1 MILMID
7 LNDDQDA
14 TWGGKRTR
22 YIYNYTMQCTDDLIS
37 NTEDDSDVTESVHS
51 VQSKT
56 TSNYFQ
62 QNILIKYFDSFYF
75 LFL

>member
-7 LNDDQDA
+7 LNDEQDA

-22 YIYNYTMQCTDDLIS
+22 YIYNYALQCPDIIS
-37 NTEDDSDVTESVHS
+37 NTDDSDVTESVHS

-56 TSNYFQ
+56 TSNYLKIYIFKS
-62 QNILIKYFDSFYF
+62 L
-75 LFL
+75 

>member
-7 LNDDQDA
+7 LNDDHDA

-22 YIYNYTMQCTDDLIS
+22 YLYNYTLQCSDIIS
-37 NTEDDSDVTESVHS
+37 NTDDSDVTESVHS

-56 TSNYFQ
+56 TSNYFK
-62 QNILIKYFDSFYF
+62 QNVLINYFVFCNFYF
-75 LFL
+75 Y

>member
-1 MILMID
+1 LID

-22 YIYNYTMQCTDDLIS
+22 YIYNYTLQSSDLIS
-37 NTEDDSDVTESVHS
+37 ITDDSDVTESVHS

-62 QNILIKYFDSFYF
+62 QNIQIKYFDSFYF